1 MSEVFLREIFFYKHY
16 FLEFYHAQ
24 NPVVR
29 RKFDWTLQ
37 LIATIERVPA
47 KYFDHISNSEGLY
60 EIRVESGGD
69 IFRVFCFFDKGR
81 LIILLNGFQKKT
93 QKTPQK
99 EIERAEKLRKQY
111 KEEQQEDA
119 NHKKGKQ

>member
-1 MSEVFLREIFFYKHY
+1 
-16 FLEFYHAQ
+16 
-24 NPVVR
+24 
-29 RKFDWTLQ
+29 
-37 LIATIERVPA
+37 
-47 KYFDHISNSEGLY
+47 
-60 EIRVESGGD
+60 VESGGD

-93 QKTPQK
+93 QKTTQK
-99 EIERAEKLRKQY
+99 GIERAEKLRKQYKEKLRKQY

>member
-1 MSEVFLREIFFYKHY
+1 
-16 FLEFYHAQ
+16 
-24 NPVVR
+24 
-29 RKFDWTLQ
+29 
-37 LIATIERVPA
+37 
-47 KYFDHISNSEGLY
+47 
-60 EIRVESGGD
+60 VESGGD